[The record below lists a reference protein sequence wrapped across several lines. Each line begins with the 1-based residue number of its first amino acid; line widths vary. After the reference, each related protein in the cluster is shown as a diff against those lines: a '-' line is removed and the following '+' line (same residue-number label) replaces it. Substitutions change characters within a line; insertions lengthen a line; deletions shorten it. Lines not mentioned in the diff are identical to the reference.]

1 MKTIWVLENIRG
13 DKTFYEKFD
22 LLMMF
27 SSVIQWK
34 KHHPTFECSLY
45 ADKMTLEVITQLGAN
60 TFWDNTTVLP
70 KNNAVNKNVFWAS
83 SKLQVLTQIKE
94 PTIIM
99 DNDFVVYTNFKKF
112 LNQQVVVSHIED
124 GSNYYIMPTDHF
136 AKKVKHLLS
145 RYKPTA
151 VNCSFLYFPDY
162 KFMNHYA
169 TTSLEIMAILT
180 RNKAPN
186 SKYLILA
193 EQLLLKHLLD
203 LNEIEHIPLIDREYK
218 CIKDVFSKKV
228 KGLIEFKKQHL
239 FFKHY
244 WMDKPRIKKSQH
256 GFSLKDES
264 KSLENVIGTKK
275 VIDWKILC

>member
-1 MKTIWVLENIRG
+1 
-13 DKTFYEKFD
+13 
-22 LLMMF
+22 MMF

-186 SKYLILA
+186 SKYLL
-193 EQLLLKHLLD
+193 
-203 LNEIEHIPLIDREYK
+203 
-218 CIKDVFSKKV
+218 
-228 KGLIEFKKQHL
+228 
-239 FFKHY
+239 
-244 WMDKPRIKKSQH
+244 
-256 GFSLKDES
+256 
-264 KSLENVIGTKK
+264 
-275 VIDWKILC
+275 VIDELHSSNIEGSPAGVSSIAGVDARNIKAIPVIENGVTTNRANLLATVFCQISNATFAV